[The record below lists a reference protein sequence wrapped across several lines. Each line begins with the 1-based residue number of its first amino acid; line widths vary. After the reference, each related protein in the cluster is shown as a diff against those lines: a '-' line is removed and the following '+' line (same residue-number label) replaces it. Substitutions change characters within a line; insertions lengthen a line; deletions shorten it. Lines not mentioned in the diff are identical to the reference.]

1 MFISDPTQKT
11 SSETGAQLHGL
22 PKRQPLRLSNALLR
36 VVTGMILIPLVLLGA
51 FLGGWLWSLI
61 VAIMGLLCLIEFYG
75 LALTSL
81 MGRRRN
87 NAWSFNRTVVF
98 GAGAVLLGVVY
109 IVIPMLLLVALRAQP
124 DGFLWIVTVF
134 GITAGTDTLAYV
146 GGGLFGRRPLVAGL
160 SPNKTVEGAMFGILG
175 GAVIVLLFV
184 SARSQLNTA
193 ALIIAV
199 FGPVVAILGDL
210 LESALKRA
218 YHIKDSHLG
227 RLTLVP
233 GHGGVLDRGDSLL
246 LVTPFVFVVLL
257 LAGLVVF

>member
-1 MFISDPTQKT
+1 MFISDPTQNT
-11 SSETGAQLHGL
+11 SPDSGAHLHSP

-36 VVTGMILIPLVLLGA
+36 AVTGMVLIPLVLLGS

-61 VAIMGLLCLIEFYG
+61 VALMGLLCLIEFYG

-81 MGRRRN
+81 TQRRRDS
-87 NAWSFNRTVVF
+87 AWSLNRTVLF
-98 GAGAVLLGVVY
+98 GVGAVLLGVAY
-109 IVIPMLLLVALRAQP
+109 IIIPMLLLVVLRAQP
-124 DGFLWIVTVF
+124 GGFLWIVTVF

-146 GGGLFGRRPLVAGL
+146 GGGLFGRRPLAAAL

-193 ALIIAV
+193 TLLIAV

-227 RLTLVP
+227 GLTHVP

-246 LVTPFVFVVLL
+246 LVTPFVFMVLV